1 MISTRTASV
10 ALVSFAL
17 AGFGCRQEQPTPP
30 TAPPIPKTSGPA
42 RPAPAPGV
50 TTAPV
55 PAAPRSAPAGNPSE
69 SIDDAAVTARVK
81 AALHKDSDGKLID
94 IDVASRQGVVQLS
107 GSVPSHS
114 DIDRA
119 VSVST
124 RVEGVRE
131 VQSKLTVKQT

>member
-10 ALVSFAL
+10 ALVSLAL
-17 AGFGCRQEQPTPP
+17 AAFGCRQEQPTPP
-30 TAPPIPKTSGPA
+30 TAPPIPKTSESPAPQPSVTTAPAPA
-42 RPAPAPGV
+42 RPAGAD
-50 TTAPV
+50 
-55 PAAPRSAPAGNPSE
+55 AGKASE

-81 AALHKDSDGKLID
+81 AALLKDSDGKLID